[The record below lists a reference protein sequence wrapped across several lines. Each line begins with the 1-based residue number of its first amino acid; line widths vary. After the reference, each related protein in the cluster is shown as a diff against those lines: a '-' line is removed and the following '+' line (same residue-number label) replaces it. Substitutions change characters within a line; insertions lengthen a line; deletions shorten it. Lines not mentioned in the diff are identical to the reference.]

1 MRRAACL
8 VGDALSLSVTR
19 WWWLRHAPVPD
30 PENRICGR
38 LDPPCD
44 LSDEARFTALAS
56 HLPAKAV
63 IVESG
68 LLRCGQTLGAIEAA
82 GLAMAPALIEPDL
95 QEQDFGRWQGRRWAE
110 LDSLHDPLV
119 TAFWQD
125 PAAAVPPGG
134 ESFEALIARVG
145 ATILRLNEV
154 YEGRDI
160 IAIAHAGTIR
170 AALVVA
176 LGLAPRAALSFV
188 IDPLSL
194 TRLDAVGDGWR
205 VAGVNQAIGAE

>member
-1 MRRAACL
+1 MSVA
-8 VGDALSLSVTR
+8 VTR

-30 PENRICGR
+30 PEHRICGR

-44 LSDEARFTALAS
+44 LSDSERFIALAR
-56 HLPAKAV
+56 HLPKQAV

-95 QEQDFGRWQGRRWAE
+95 QEQDFGHWQGRRWDE
-110 LDSLHDPLV
+110 LDRLEEPLV

-125 PAAAVPPGG
+125 PAGTAPPAG
-134 ESFEALIARVG
+134 ESFAMMIQRVRRSVE
-145 ATILRLNEV
+145 RLSHHH
-154 YEGRDI
+154 EGRDI
-160 IAIAHAGTIR
+160 VAIAHAGTIR
-170 AALVVA
+170 AALAIA
-176 LGLAPRAALSFV
+176 LDLPPPSALSFV

-194 TRLDAVGDGWR
+194 TRLDQVSGGWR
-205 VAGVNQAIGAE
+205 IGGVNLAIGAP